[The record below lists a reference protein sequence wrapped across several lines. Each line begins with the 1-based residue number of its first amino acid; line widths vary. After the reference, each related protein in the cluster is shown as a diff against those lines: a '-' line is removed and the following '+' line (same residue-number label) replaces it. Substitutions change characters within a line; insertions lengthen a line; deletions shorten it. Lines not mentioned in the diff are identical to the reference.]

1 VLVAISSSDGI
12 SILRNT
18 PTVVEERPRD
28 PGRARPRV
36 EAIVFPSHTASPIIH
51 THLCSAAPSSSA
63 TLKAPNTATPALRKP
78 PSFVVRY
85 CRRSARAA
93 GVDEV
98 LAQGVWI
105 TGARRLCGYELVEAQ
120 ASIRFAVTAASA
132 LSRNG
137 CERAAAAVKATATN
151 VLAKRK

>member
-1 VLVAISSSDGI
+1 
-12 SILRNT
+12 
-18 PTVVEERPRD
+18 
-28 PGRARPRV
+28 
-36 EAIVFPSHTASPIIH
+36 
-51 THLCSAAPSSSA
+51 
-63 TLKAPNTATPALRKP
+63 
-78 PSFVVRY
+78 
-85 CRRSARAA
+85 
-93 GVDEV
+93 V